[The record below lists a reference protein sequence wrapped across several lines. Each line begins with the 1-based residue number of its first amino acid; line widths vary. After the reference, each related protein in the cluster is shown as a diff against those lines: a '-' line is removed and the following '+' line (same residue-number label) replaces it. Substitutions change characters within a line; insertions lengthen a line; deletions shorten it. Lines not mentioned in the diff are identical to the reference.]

1 MCDSKIFLIEDGK
14 EGEDGDNADQE
25 KDDAKPPMLVV
36 ECYDPQT
43 PSLKFV
49 REVFLYKNEDYQPFI
64 KSSNSSDFI
73 KDASYATNG
82 QVLMI

>member
-1 MCDSKIFLIEDGK
+1 
-14 EGEDGDNADQE
+14 
-25 KDDAKPPMLVV
+25 MLVV